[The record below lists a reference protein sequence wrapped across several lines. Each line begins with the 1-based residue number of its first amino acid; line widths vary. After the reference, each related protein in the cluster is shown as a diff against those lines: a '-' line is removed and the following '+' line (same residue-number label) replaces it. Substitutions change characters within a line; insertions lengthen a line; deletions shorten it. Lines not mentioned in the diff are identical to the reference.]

1 MWQPGWQRGF
11 GGRID
16 TYLCMDETLC
26 CSPVTI
32 TTLLIGYALIKK
44 KKVLKK
50 RVLKQRSLGRSNLEQ
65 LWMILLRVQRELR
78 VDTNQKSL
86 GQKPCFHKG
95 NPRVVSI
102 IHEVRFHGAWR
113 GSQLPVS
120 SGNRAAHFSYK
131 KGCNSDPMNTEVL

>member
-44 KKVLKK
+44 KKSFKKESLKTK
-50 RVLKQRSLGRSNLEQ
+50 KPGKKQFRTTLDDTPKSPERTQGRHKPEVSRLEA
-65 LWMILLRVQRELR
+65 L
-78 VDTNQKSL
+78 
-86 GQKPCFHKG
+86 F
-95 NPRVVSI
+95 
-102 IHEVRFHGAWR
+102 
-113 GSQLPVS
+113 SQGEPQ
-120 SGNRAAHFSYK
+120 GR
-131 KGCNSDPMNTEVL
+131 